1 MVSKLELID
10 PHQAFVLLKNSMAI
24 PKLTYL
30 LRSSPAYKEADLLQ
44 EFDEIVRTSLSQIT
58 NVDVKDKAWTQASFP
73 ARMGGLGIR
82 KSEDIALPAY
92 ISSSISTQSL
102 VESFFSSVTD
112 LVPPEISP
120 EIETWRTSAEGL
132 LEPQGELRSKQR
144 AWDAPR
150 MEILQ
155 KELIKNA
162 DQFSRA
168 RLQAAAQPESG
179 AWASAIPVPS
189 LGTQLSPEEIRIATA
204 TRIGAKVC
212 EIHPCNQK
220 CNKNV
225 DEYGFHALSC
235 RYSEGRRPRHTAIND
250 IVWRALRSAGM
261 EATLEP
267 KGVNRGDG
275 LTPDGLTT
283 YPFSQ
288 GKALCWDATCVNT
301 YNETSV
307 MECAMEAG
315 SAAKKKRK

>member
-102 VESFFSSVTD
+102 VESFLSSVTD

-132 LEPQGELRSKQR
+132 LEPQEELRSKQR
-144 AWDAPR
+144 AWDVPR
-150 MEILQ
+150 IEVLQ
-155 KELIKNA
+155 KELIKNT

-168 RLQAAAQPESG
+168 RRL
-179 AWASAIPVPS
+179 ASA
-189 LGTQLSPEEIRIATA
+189 Q
-204 TRIGAKVC
+204 
-212 EIHPCNQK
+212 
-220 CNKNV
+220 
-225 DEYGFHALSC
+225 
-235 RYSEGRRPRHTAIND
+235 
-250 IVWRALRSAGM
+250 
-261 EATLEP
+261 
-267 KGVNRGDG
+267 
-275 LTPDGLTT
+275 
-283 YPFSQ
+283 SQ
-288 GKALCWDATCVNT
+288 SQA
-301 YNETSV
+301 
-307 MECAMEAG
+307 
-315 SAAKKKRK
+315 